1 MLVFHPCIYP
11 VKTLQSSCH
20 DEILPKTHYFSSNG
34 IWMMC
39 SFYRV
44 CFTNRN
50 QRITI
55 IIPNL
60 QTNFTG
66 LKRVNKIPEPST
78 DTERRTYVTEE
89 TASLISVLPDLS
101 LKMMK
106 KKNACLKG
114 WYHRLNSATQEYTQ
128 EMSRDLT
135 RKLMTEPLWRAT
147 FSLILCYVVSFIKHF
162 PYIYNQKMHWGYT
175 FFLPE
180 YKKEKRRSQ
189 LLRFINLPSRDK
201 GT

>member
-1 MLVFHPCIYP
+1 
-11 VKTLQSSCH
+11 
-20 DEILPKTHYFSSNG
+20 
-34 IWMMC
+34 MMC

-106 KKNACLKG
+106 KKKC
-114 WYHRLNSATQEYTQ
+114 
-128 EMSRDLT
+128 
-135 RKLMTEPLWRAT
+135 
-147 FSLILCYVVSFIKHF
+147 
-162 PYIYNQKMHWGYT
+162 
-175 FFLPE
+175 LPE
-180 YKKEKRRSQ
+180 RLVSSPQFSHRG
-189 LLRFINLPSRDK
+189 IHPGDVK
-201 GT
+201 GSH